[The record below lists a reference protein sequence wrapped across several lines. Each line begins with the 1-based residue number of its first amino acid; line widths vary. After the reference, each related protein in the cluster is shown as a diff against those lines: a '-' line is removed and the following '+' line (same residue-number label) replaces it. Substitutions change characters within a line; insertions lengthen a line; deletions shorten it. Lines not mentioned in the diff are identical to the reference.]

1 MNTLIATTD
10 GTGKTLENATVQAL
24 RTELRGSLLSSEDTS
39 YFPAQ
44 KPSASSTISL
54 ARK

>member
-24 RTELRGSLLSSEDTS
+24 RTELRGSA
-39 YFPAQ
+39 FFGGH
-44 KPSASSTISL
+44 
-54 ARK
+54 